1 MGRDFLSRSRLP
13 PHLDLV
19 LFFFSSK
26 KSFVFV
32 FFYGLRQESSFVLSL
47 QCFFLVVFFKASLNC
62 KGFVAVLRYFWLDL
76 TVRRV

>member
-13 PHLDLV
+13 PTWIWSS
-19 LFFFSSK
+19 FSFRLRRV
-26 KSFVFV
+26 FVFV
-32 FFYGLRQESSFVLSL
+32 FRYGLRRESSFVLVSSV
-47 QCFFLVVFFKASLNC
+47 FFFVVFFKASLNC